1 MKYVSYKLKKN
12 LLFIYPILTSIL
24 LGLLIYLA
32 SSLYRLEMGVTDDG
46 VYNRKLDWSENFKK
60 LEGGFA
66 YSGETSF
73 ITMTPP
79 KEYNEETMEFS
90 IKFKDEQLVE
100 QVAVI
105 YIDVTQLNDKG
116 KLEGIFNEFYM
127 PQYGINR
134 FIISKKK
141 LPKGCKMMI
150 GFFWKSEWGIVVP
163 PNYEKLTYNISK

>member
-1 MKYVSYKLKKN
+1 MINYNIKKF
-12 LLFIYPILTSIL
+12 LLFFYPILISIL

-32 SSLYRLEMGVTDDG
+32 ASLYRYEMGVTDDG
-46 VYNRKLDWSENFKK
+46 VYNRVLDWSDNFKK

-73 ITMTPP
+73 IAMATP
-79 KEYNEETMEFS
+79 KEYDEETMEFS
-90 IKFKDEQLVE
+90 VKFKDEQLVD

-116 KLEGIFNEFYM
+116 KLEGIFNEFYR
-127 PQYGINR
+127 PQHGINR
-134 FIISKKK
+134 FKIPKHK

-150 GFFWKSEWGIVVP
+150 GFFWKSEWGLTVP
-163 PNYEKLTYNISK
+163 PNYEKLTYNISQ